1 MKFPFSIPSVL
12 AHTSSILLLGF
23 SLPLVTPIL
32 ASNNPNE
39 CKIPKPPQ
47 SNTVD
52 DFIRMGLFQMGC
64 EKDSQA
70 AISSY
75 TQAIKLNPQVVAP
88 YYVRANAYY
97 KIGNYKA
104 AVADYTE
111 VININTGRLD
121 SSDAAYLN
129 RARAYEKLGEKQKAI
144 SDLTEYIRDSGSS
157 AKAGAETYI
166 YRANLYRDLGDKNN
180 AIQDYKVADK
190 ILREDFN
197 MVFAISGI
205 DSMYQEMMDKVRTE
219 LSQLGVSVPE
229 PDLTTAKILKS
240 IAEVEVERAL
250 NSVNYNPQ
258 HPMIQQFDAQLQDL
272 YKQLENT
279 QAQPVEGIEKGIIS
293 NVARVKIQ
301 HLKVMRSQLTKKFTA
316 THPERIFINSQIEQL
331 QDLISRNRK

>member
-1 MKFPFSIPSVL
+1 MKFPFSIRSVL
-12 AHTSSILLLGF
+12 AHTSSILLLSF

-32 ASNNPNE
+32 ASNNPDE
-39 CKIPKPPQ
+39 CKTQKPPQ
-47 SNTVD
+47 LNTVD
-52 DFIRMGLFQMGC
+52 DFIRMGLFQMEC

-75 TQAIKLNPQVVAP
+75 TQAIQLNPQVVAP
-88 YYVRANAYY
+88 YYQRANAYY

-104 AVADYTE
+104 AVKDYTE
-111 VININTGRLD
+111 VINKNAGRSGSGD
-121 SSDAAYLN
+121 VAYWN

-157 AKAGAETYI
+157 AGAGAETYI

-205 DSMYQEMMDKVRTE
+205 DPMYQEMIDKVRTE

-229 PDLTTAKILKS
+229 PDLATAKILKS
-240 IAEVEVERAL
+240 IAELEVERAL
-250 NSVNYNPQ
+250 NLARFKPQ
-258 HPMIQQFDAQLQDL
+258 TPLIRKFDAQLQDL

-279 QAQPVEGIEKGIIS
+279 QAQPLEGIEKGIIS
-293 NVARVKIQ
+293 NAARIKIER
-301 HLKVMRSQLTKKFTA
+301 LKVVRSQLAKQFTA
-316 THPERIFINSQIEQL
+316 THPEGIFINSQIKQL
-331 QDLISRNRK
+331 EALISRIKK

>member
-12 AHTSSILLLGF
+12 THTSSILLLSF
-23 SLPLVTPIL
+23 SLPLITPIL
-32 ASNNPNE
+32 ASNNPDE
-39 CKIPKPPQ
+39 CRTPKPPQ
-47 SNTVD
+47 LNTVD
-52 DFIRMGLFQMGC
+52 DFISMGLFQMEC

-75 TQAIKLNPQVVAP
+75 TQAIQLNPQVVAP
-88 YYVRANAYY
+88 YYQRANAYF

-104 AVADYTE
+104 AVKDYTE
-111 VININTGRLD
+111 VINKNAGRSGSGD
-121 SSDAAYLN
+121 VAYWN

-157 AKAGAETYI
+157 AGAETYF

-180 AIQDYKVADK
+180 AIQDYKAADK

-205 DSMYQEMMDKVRTE
+205 DPMYQEMIDKVRTE

-229 PDLTTAKILKS
+229 PDLATAKILKS
-240 IAEVEVERAL
+240 IAEIEVERAL
-250 NSVNYNPQ
+250 NLAKFKLQNPL
-258 HPMIQQFDAQLQDL
+258 IRKFDAQLQDL

-279 QAQPVEGIEKGIIS
+279 QAQPLEGIEKGIIS
-293 NVARVKIQ
+293 NTARIKIER
-301 HLKVMRSQLTKKFTA
+301 LKVARSQLTTKYNP
-316 THPERIFINSQIEQL
+316 THPEIVLINSQIKQL
-331 QDLISRNRK
+331 EALISRNRM